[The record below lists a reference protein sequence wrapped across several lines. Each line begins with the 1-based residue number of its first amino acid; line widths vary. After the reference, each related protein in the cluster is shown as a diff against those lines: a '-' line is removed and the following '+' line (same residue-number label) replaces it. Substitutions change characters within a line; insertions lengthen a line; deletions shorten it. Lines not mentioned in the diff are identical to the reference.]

1 MIETGYEKIL
11 GIQSMQVILEYLSV
25 YETISIKELKTF
37 TGFSA
42 RTIHDN
48 LKSLINQGM
57 VLLHKRGTYKLADS
71 RAVQLLA
78 KFYKQIVIELIGNI
92 LHEITDELDRGKT
105 EEELEEDLNKLA
117 TLYKHWK
124 PIFELYFPTA
134 MQTILLSLQ

>member
-1 MIETGYEKIL
+1 
-11 GIQSMQVILEYLSV
+11 
-25 YETISIKELKTF
+25 
-37 TGFSA
+37 
-42 RTIHDN
+42 
-48 LKSLINQGM
+48 M
-57 VLLHKRGTYKLADS
+57 VLLHKRGTYKLAYS